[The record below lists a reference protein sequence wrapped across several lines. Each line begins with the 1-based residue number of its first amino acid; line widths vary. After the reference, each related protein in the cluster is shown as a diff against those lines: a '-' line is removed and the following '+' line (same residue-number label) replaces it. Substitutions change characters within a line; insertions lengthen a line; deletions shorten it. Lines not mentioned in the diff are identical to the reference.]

1 MPITSN
7 VQEVIAGLR
16 ARAEKIDSLVE
27 KTARDC
33 GEIARTNTLP
43 LARVDTG
50 KWRDSIKILEVM
62 RQAPGVW
69 SLKFGSEGAFNEK
82 GTNYGAI
89 REFLDG
95 TIATGWFISRPEF
108 EADWERNMSELKNG

>member
-1 MPITSN
+1 MPIESN
-7 VQEVIAGLR
+7 IADVIAGMQ

-27 KTARDC
+27 RTARDC

-50 KWRDSIKILEVM
+50 RWRDSIQVLNISQLS
-62 RQAPGVW
+62 PGMW
-69 SLKFGSEGAFNEK
+69 QLIFGSEGAFDEK

-89 REFLDG
+89 REYIDG
-95 TIATGWFISRPEF
+95 TIATGWFLSRPEF
-108 EADWERNMSELKNG
+108 EDAWERNMAELKE